1 MEQQIAELEYLR
13 DGLIDGLNDP
23 DLPLLD
29 RQSSVQEIERLTE
42 EIEEFTLILAFDNA
56 WWAEEDEYASTLTS
70 DSSETI
76 GEDEYDRE
84 GLIVYDGFDVRN
96 EV

>member
-1 MEQQIAELEYLR
+1 MEQQIAELEQLR

-29 RQSSVQEIERLTE
+29 RQTSVQEIERLAE

-56 WWAEEDEYASTLTS
+56 WWAEEDEYARTLSS

-76 GEDEYDRE
+76 CEDQYDRE
-84 GLIVYDGFDVRN
+84 GLIVYAGFDMN
-96 EV
+96 GEI